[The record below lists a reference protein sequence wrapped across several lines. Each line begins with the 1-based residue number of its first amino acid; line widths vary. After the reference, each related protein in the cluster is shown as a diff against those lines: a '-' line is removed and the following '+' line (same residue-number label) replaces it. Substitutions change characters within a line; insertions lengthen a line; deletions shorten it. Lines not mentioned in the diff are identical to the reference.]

1 MLVGLMIVAVFIAS
15 KPVLRTRVRLDRRQ
29 DCQDE
34 SDGCA
39 SLE

>member
-15 KPVLRTRVRLDRRQ
+15 KPLLRTRVRLDRRQ